1 MKKETSNILIAI
13 IFSITALYGFGAF
26 KSEERTYATVNFE
39 GGFKKIGEILE
50 QRALSNIQV
59 KLDENIIHSGDI
71 RKVINEIQAVLAR
84 SENKAEA
91 TWKDGVVL
99 TGNLGITWVGSESNF
114 EVVTNTINLISTEA
128 APLKLVEVVELLEK
142 TDNNFKE
149 NQQATINKLLT
160 FSKNPR

>member
-50 QRALSNIQV
+50 QRVLSNIQV
-59 KLDENIIHSGDI
+59 KLDEKIIHSGDI

-84 SENKAEA
+84 SGNKAEV
-91 TWKDGVVL
+91 TWKNGVVL

-114 EVVTNTINLISTEA
+114 EVITNTINLVSTEA

-142 TDNNFKE
+142 VDNNFKE
-149 NQQATINKLLT
+149 NQQKTINKFLT
-160 FSKNPR
+160 FSKSPK